1 MTKEQFDAGI
11 GEFYDKEAI
20 TKVYALIGPREDD
33 AYMIIDEWGER
44 YQECK
49 GGLLIDQGK
58 TFHYLPYETIIALTG
73 MCAAQDYK
81 F

>member
-49 GGLLIDQGK
+49 GGLLIAQGK
-58 TFHYLPYETIIALTG
+58 AFHYLPYETIIALTG
-73 MCAAQDYK
+73 VR
-81 F
+81 